1 MLLLAAVALLR
12 LLRPVAADLIAVSPA
27 VLSTKG
33 GGTLTLTGDSH
44 GGLLAGSAWAGQAAP
59 PSNRNAGTAKQTH
72 EHSVSRP

>member
-1 MLLLAAVALLR
+1 MLLLAAVA

-44 GGLLAGSAWAGQAAP
+44 GGLLAGSAWAGQRP
-59 PSNRNAGTAKQTH
+59 PPT
-72 EHSVSRP
+72 